1 MVRAGKTS
9 AKTAKGSADARL
21 LPRLVIEAIQPSVD
35 NGRFAAKIV
44 AGWPTLIAADIFAD
58 GHDVLAAE
66 VVLTMP
72 GQDAV
77 TLPMHH
83 DVNDR
88 WLAKGR
94 LDAPGPARFTI
105 RAWRDPFA
113 TLQRNSRKK
122 LAAGQSI
129 AVEIAEAR
137 QMVKS
142 LRVKGADAAALKAFK
157 ADLKADHAPDVLVCE
172 ETTAL
177 MARIGPRAN
186 LTLSP
191 DMPIWVDTEAAAF
204 SAWYELFPRSMG
216 GPDRHGTFDDV
227 IANLDYVTDMGFDTL
242 YFPPIHPIGRTNR
255 KGKNN
260 SLTAGPD
267 DVGSPYAIGS
277 EAGGHSAVHPD
288 LGTLDDFDRLVAKAA
303 EAGLHIAL
311 DIALNASPDHP
322 WIKEHPD
329 WFEWR
334 PDGSIAYAE
343 NPPKKYE
350 DIVNFRYYLDDGS
363 PNAPFWDAIRDMI
376 LHWADHGVTTFRV
389 DNPHTK
395 PFPFWEWLM
404 AEVRGIHPGVIFLS
418 EAFTR
423 PKVMKRL
430 AKIGFNQSYSYFT
443 WRNTKA
449 ELTDYLAELTQEDC
463 RDYMRVN
470 FFVNTPDINP
480 IPLQTSGRPGFR
492 SRAILAASL
501 AGNWG
506 LYAGFEYCEG
516 APMPG
521 KEEYLDSEKYQLRH
535 RDPDTPGHIRDDIR
549 LINDIRRNHPQM
561 RDMRNLVFV
570 PAHDA
575 RVLSYA
581 RCDADGAVLFHVLLD
596 PHAPAEFGFEVPLWQ
611 FGLPHDASIE
621 VQDLIQGNRFTWHG
635 RDHRLT
641 LDPHERPYAIWK
653 LTAPGGAR

>member
-1 MVRAGKTS
+1 MVRAAKSKIS
-9 AKTAKGSADARL
+9 ANDGAADAKL
-21 LPRLVIEAIQPSVD
+21 LPRLVIEAITPRVD
-35 NGRFAAKIV
+35 HGRFAAKAV
-44 AGWPTLIAADIFAD
+44 AGWPARIAADIFSD
-58 GHDVLAAE
+58 GHDVLGAE
-66 VVLTMP
+66 VVVTTP
-72 GQDAV
+72 GVDPV
-77 TLPMHH
+77 IVPMAHI
-83 DVNDR
+83 DNDR
-88 WLAKGR
+88 W
-94 LDAPGPARFTI
+94 DADVTFGTVGPSRFTI

-113 TLQRNSRKK
+113 TLVRNSRKK
-122 LAAGQSI
+122 IAAGQSVG
-129 AVEIAEAR
+129 VELTEAR
-137 QMVKS
+137 EMIQS
-142 LRVKGADAAALKAFK
+142 LRVKGDDAQALKVLK
-157 ADLKADHAPDVLVCE
+157 SDLKADNAQDILVSHD
-172 ETTAL
+172 TAAL
-177 MARIGPRAN
+177 MARVGPRAN
-186 LTLSP
+186 LTVSP
-191 DMPIWVDTEAAAF
+191 EMPVWVDREAAAF

-216 GPDRHGTFDDV
+216 EPGRHGTFDDV
-227 IANLDYVTDMGFDTL
+227 IAKLDYVTDMGFDTL
-242 YFPPIHPIGRTNR
+242 YFPPIHPIGLTNR

-260 SLTAGPD
+260 TLTADAG

-277 EAGGHSAVHPD
+277 DAGGHSAVHPD
-288 LGTLDDFDRLVAKAA
+288 LGTLEDFDRLVAKARD
-303 EAGLHIAL
+303 AGLEIAL

-322 WIKEHPD
+322 WIKQNPD

-334 PDGSIAYAE
+334 PDGTIAYAE

-350 DIVNFRYYLDDGS
+350 DIVNFRYYLDYGS
-363 PNAPFWDAIRDMI
+363 PNAPFWDAVRDMF
-376 LHWADHGVTTFRV
+376 LHWADHGVTVFRV

-404 AEVRGIHPGVIFLS
+404 AEVRRTHPGAIFLS

-449 ELTDYLAELTQEDC
+449 ELTQYLTELTQEDC

-492 SRAILAASL
+492 TRAILAASL

-506 LYAGFEYCEG
+506 LYSGFEFCEG

-521 KEEYLDSEKYQLRH
+521 KEEYLDSEKYELRH

-549 LINDIRRNHPQM
+549 LINEIRRTHPQM

-570 PAHDA
+570 PARDD

-596 PHAPAEFGFEVPLWQ
+596 PHAPAEFSFEVPLWQ
-611 FGLPHDASIE
+611 FGLPSDASIE
-621 VQDLIQGNRFTWHG
+621 VQDLIHGKRFTWHG

>member
-1 MVRAGKTS
+1 MVRAGKSKVPTTDG
-9 AKTAKGSADARL
+9 AADAKM
-21 LPRLVIEAIQPSVD
+21 LPRLVIEAIEPSVEG
-35 NGRFAAKIV
+35 GRFAAKTV
-44 AGWPTLIAADIFAD
+44 ADWPTLIAADIFSD
-58 GHDVLAAE
+58 GHDVIAAE
-66 VVLTMP
+66 VVLTSP
-72 GQDAV
+72 GHDAV
-77 TLPMHH
+77 TVPMHH

-88 WLAKGR
+88 WVAEGR
-94 LDAPGPARFTI
+94 LHAVGPARFTI

-113 TLQRNSRKK
+113 TLLRNARRKI
-122 LAAGQSI
+122 AAGQSVS
-129 AVEIAEAR
+129 VEMSEAR

-142 LRVKGADAAALKAFK
+142 LRVKGEDGDALKALKAALKAEGG
-157 ADLKADHAPDVLVCE
+157 AQTLVSD
-172 ETTAL
+172 ETEAL
-177 MARIGPRAN
+177 MARIASRAN
-186 LTLSP
+186 LTVSP
-191 DMPIWVDTEAAAF
+191 DMPVWVDREAAAF

-216 GPDRHGTFDDV
+216 TPGQHGTFDDV
-227 IANLDYVTDMGFDTL
+227 IAKLDYVTDMGFDTL
-242 YFPPIHPIGRTNR
+242 YFPPIHPIGLTNR

-260 SLTAGPD
+260 TLTADAD

-277 EAGGHSAVHPD
+277 DAGGHIAVHPD
-288 LGTLDDFDRLVAKAA
+288 LGTLEDFDRLVAKAA
-303 EAGLHIAL
+303 EAGLDIAL

-322 WIKEHPD
+322 WIKQHPD

-350 DIVNFRYYLDDGS
+350 DIVNFCYYLDDGS
-363 PNAPFWDAIRDMI
+363 PNAPFWDAVRDMF
-376 LHWADHGVTTFRV
+376 LHWADHGVTVFRV

-404 AEVRGIHPGVIFLS
+404 AEVRRAHPGAIFLS

-449 ELTDYLAELTQEDC
+449 ELTDYLTELTQEEC

-492 SRAILAASL
+492 TRAILAASL

-506 LYAGFEYCEG
+506 LYSGFEFCEG

-521 KEEYLDSEKYQLRH
+521 KEEYLDSEKYELRH

-549 LINDIRRNHPQM
+549 LINEIRRKHPQM

-570 PAHDA
+570 PAHDD

-581 RCDADGAVLFHVLLD
+581 RCDADGAVFFHVLLD

-611 FGLPHDASIE
+611 FGLPSDASVE
-621 VQDLIQGNRFTWHG
+621 VQDLIQGNSFTWHG

-641 LDPHERPYAIWK
+641 LDPVDRPYAIWK